1 MPDLPETPTSA
12 LPRPL
17 YGLVLAGGYS
27 RRMGRDKGLLPIGGV
42 PAREHTAQLLA
53 TCCDRVFLSLRPDQ
67 MELPPDS
74 ADAANAVDA
83 LPVIPDQFPGEG
95 PLGALHSAFVACP
108 GVDWFILPCDLPNM
122 TSDLLTQLSNQWRKY
137 GRAAPAP
144 DVLLFRH
151 PDRPWPEPLCGI
163 WGSWNAPWVDTQFQ
177 QGERAVKKLLGLLEA
192 GEIIVEDRR
201 FLHNNNYP

>member
-1 MPDLPETPTSA
+1 MPDLPETPTPA

-27 RRMGRDKGLLPIGGV
+27 RRMGRDKGLLPIGGL

-53 TCCDRVFLSLRPDQ
+53 TYCDRVFLSLRPDQ
-67 MELPPDS
+67 MELLPTS
-74 ADAANAVDA
+74 ADAANAVA
-83 LPVIPDQFPGEG
+83 AWPVIPDQFPGEG

-122 TSDLLTQLSNQWRKY
+122 TSDLLTELARQWRKY
-137 GRAAPAP
+137 AHPAPSP

-163 WGSWNAPWVDTQFQ
+163 WGAGNAPLVAFQFQ

-192 GEIIVEDRR
+192 GEWVVKDGDLLE
-201 FLHNNNYP
+201 NKNYK